1 MCLLQNYFGRY
12 LVTSHKIYHL
22 TELKNKSQFRRIS
35 GDELTSNVSEPPTM
49 LRPSPSLSLFT
60 SMVLSRPGAI
70 AAVAGS
76 AGGSSASL
84 PDGEGEIPVAVG
96 FFTASPVK
104 YCHPHNLNNVKR
116 FAQCIII
123 EQNMEGYYLFQ
134 YYLPK
139 LLI

>member
-1 MCLLQNYFGRY
+1 
-12 LVTSHKIYHL
+12 
-22 TELKNKSQFRRIS
+22 
-35 GDELTSNVSEPPTM
+35 M

-104 YCHPHNLNNVKR
+104 YCHPENLKNVQR
-116 FAQCIII
+116 IARCIIF
-123 EQNMEGYYLFQ
+123 EQNMEGYYLF
-134 YYLPK
+134 
-139 LLI
+139 